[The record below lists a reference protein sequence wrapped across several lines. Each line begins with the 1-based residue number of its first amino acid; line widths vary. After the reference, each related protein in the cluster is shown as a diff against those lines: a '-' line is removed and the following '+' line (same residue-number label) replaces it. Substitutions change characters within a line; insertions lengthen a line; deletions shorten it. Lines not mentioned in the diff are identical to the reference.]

1 MTAIARPFATR
12 YHEWQPAGMPQRHAA
27 RCGLRRVVALLETP
41 RVFAEPPRTAYD
53 VHFAVLGFPVRVSP
67 GFWITSLVLGLNGA
81 RDQEGNIVTSALV
94 IWVVAT
100 FVSILVHELGHA
112 LCIRRYGLRSRVILY
127 HLGGLATLDQG
138 DDYLYPSAHGSG
150 ELRPSQHIL
159 IALAGPGAGFLL
171 AALLVGILWLCRLDP
186 PFAFFL
192 SPYLG
197 LGWDLRGLGE
207 YGRLAELISSLLYIN
222 IFWGLVNLLPVYPL
236 DGGQVARELLTLR
249 NPRQGLG
256 RSLQVSI
263 GTGAVVAA
271 AALVHFGRAGLWFS
285 GLFLALMFGL
295 LAYNSYRALQL
306 YRQHGFGGG
315 RVAYEEDPDD
325 WWKR

>member
-1 MTAIARPFATR
+1 MF
-12 YHEWQPAGMPQRHAA
+12 
-27 RCGLRRVVALLETP
+27 
-41 RVFAEPPRTAYD
+41 FEPPRTAYD
-53 VHFAVLGFPVRVSP
+53 VHFVMLGFPVRVAP

-81 RDQEGNIVTSALV
+81 RDPEGQIRAAALV
-94 IWVVAT
+94 IWIVAA
-100 FVSILVHELGHA
+100 FVSLLVHELGHA
-112 LCIRRYGLRSRVILY
+112 LCIRHYGLRSRIILY
-127 HLGGLATLDQG
+127 HLGGLATLDQR
-138 DDYLYPSAHGSG
+138 DDYLSPHGPADLPPG
-150 ELRPSQHIL
+150 PRMLV
-159 IALAGPGAGFLL
+159 ALAGPGAGFLL
-171 AALLVGILWLCRLDP
+171 AALVVAILWLAPLDP
-186 PFAFFL
+186 PFAFFR
-192 SPYLG
+192 SPLIG

-207 YGRLAELISSLLYIN
+207 YGRLGELISSLLYIN

-249 NPRQGLG
+249 NPRQGLE

-271 AALVHFGRAGLWFS
+271 AALLHFGRQGLWFS

-295 LAYNSYRALQL
+295 LAYSSYRALQW

-315 RVAYEEDPDD
+315 AVADDEDPDD

>member
-1 MTAIARPFATR
+1 
-12 YHEWQPAGMPQRHAA
+12 
-27 RCGLRRVVALLETP
+27 
-41 RVFAEPPRTAYD
+41 VFFEPPRTAYD
-53 VHFAVLGFPVRVSP
+53 VHFAVLGFPVRVAP

-81 RDQEGNIVTSALV
+81 RGPEGQIRAAALV
-94 IWVVAT
+94 IWIMAT
-100 FVSILVHELGHA
+100 FVSLLVHELGHA
-112 LCIRRYGLRSRVILY
+112 LCIRHYGLRSRIILY
-127 HLGGLATLDQG
+127 HLGGLATLDQQ
-138 DDYLYPSAHGSG
+138 DDYLSAYGPAD
-150 ELRPSQHIL
+150 LRPGQRIVV
-159 IALAGPGAGFLL
+159 ALAGPGAGFLL
-171 AALLVGILWLCRLDP
+171 AALVVAVLWLCPLDP

-192 SPYLG
+192 SPLIG
-197 LGWDLRGLGE
+197 LGWDLRGLSE

-249 NPRQGLG
+249 NPRQGLE

-271 AALVHFGRAGLWFS
+271 AALLHFGWQGLWFS
-285 GLFLALMFGL
+285 GLFLGLMFGL
-295 LAYNSYRALQL
+295 LAYSSYRTLQW

-315 RVAYEEDPDD
+315 AVAYEEDPDD

>member
-1 MTAIARPFATR
+1 M
-12 YHEWQPAGMPQRHAA
+12 
-27 RCGLRRVVALLETP
+27 
-41 RVFAEPPRTAYD
+41 FAEPPRTAYD
-53 VHFAVLGFPVRVSP
+53 VHFAVLGFPVRVAP

-81 RDQEGNIVTSALV
+81 RDPQGQIRAAALV
-94 IWVVAT
+94 IWIVAA
-100 FVSILVHELGHA
+100 FVSLLVHELGHA
-112 LCIRRYGLRSRVILY
+112 LCSRHYGLRSRIILY
-127 HLGGLATLDQG
+127 HLGGLATLDQR
-138 DDYLYPSAHGSG
+138 DDYLSAHGPAD
-150 ELRPSQHIL
+150 LRPGQRIVV
-159 IALAGPGAGFLL
+159 ALAGPGAGFLL
-171 AALLVGILWLCRLDP
+171 AALVVTILWLAPLKP
-186 PFAFFL
+186 PFAFFR
-192 SPYLG
+192 SPLIG

-207 YGRLAELISSLLYIN
+207 YGRLVELISSLLYIN

-249 NPRQGLG
+249 NPRQGVE

-271 AALVHFGRAGLWFS
+271 AALLHFGWQGEWFS

-295 LAYNSYRALQL
+295 LAYSSYRALQW

-315 RVAYEEDPDD
+315 AAAYEEDPDD

>member
-1 MTAIARPFATR
+1 M
-12 YHEWQPAGMPQRHAA
+12 
-27 RCGLRRVVALLETP
+27 
-41 RVFAEPPRTAYD
+41 FAEPPRTAYD
-53 VHFAVLGFPVRVSP
+53 VHFAVLGFPVRVAP

-81 RDQEGNIVTSALV
+81 RDPQGQIRAAALV
-94 IWVVAT
+94 IWIVAA
-100 FVSILVHELGHA
+100 FVSLLVHELGHA
-112 LCIRRYGLRSRVILY
+112 LCIRHYGLRSRIILY
-127 HLGGLATLDQG
+127 HLGGLATLDQR
-138 DDYLYPSAHGSG
+138 DDYLSAHGPAD
-150 ELRPSQHIL
+150 LRPGQRIVV
-159 IALAGPGAGFLL
+159 ALAGPGAGFLL
-171 AALLVGILWLCRLDP
+171 AALVVTILWLAPLKP
-186 PFAFFL
+186 PFAFFR
-192 SPYLG
+192 SPLIG

-207 YGRLAELISSLLYIN
+207 YGRLVELISSLLYIN

-249 NPRQGLG
+249 NPRQGVE

-271 AALVHFGRAGLWFS
+271 AALLHFGWQGEWFS

-295 LAYNSYRALQL
+295 LAYSSYRALQW

-315 RVAYEEDPDD
+315 AAAYEEDPDD